1 MSLAL
6 FDRLLL
12 KLERAFA
19 LLSGCAVASLVL
31 LAVVSVGGRKFF
43 NAPLPGYVDWI
54 EQVMPFIAFL
64 GLSYTQ
70 RNDGHIRMDM
80 LIRTLSGRTL
90 WTFEAFATFAMLAL
104 TLLLVWGTG
113 AHFLRSFDFA
123 APLWSRDSSIDIA
136 IPLWPAKLLVPV
148 AFSVLSVRLLLQ
160 LWGFVQACLFCQDP
174 HAIPSATPHD
184 EDDDKDAGFAL

>member
-1 MSLAL
+1 MILRRV
-6 FDRLLL
+6 DRLLL
-12 KLERAFA
+12 VLERFLA
-19 LLSGCAVASLVL
+19 LMSGGAVALLVL
-31 LAVVSVGGRKFF
+31 LAVVSVGGRKLF

-54 EQVMPFIAFL
+54 EQVMPLIAFL

-80 LIRTLSGRTL
+80 LTRTLKGRTL
-90 WTFEAFATFAMLAL
+90 WSLEALASCAMLLL

-113 AHFLRSFDFA
+113 AHFLRSLDVA

-136 IPLWPAKLLVPV
+136 LPLWPAKLLVPV
-148 AFSVLSVRLLLQ
+148 AFSVLAVRLFLQ
-160 LWGFVQACLFCQDP
+160 LWGFVQACIFCRDP

-184 EDDDKDAGFAL
+184 EDDKHAGFAH

>member
-1 MSLAL
+1 MLRKL
-6 FDRLLL
+6 DRLLL
-12 KLERAFA
+12 KPERALA

-31 LAVVSVGGRKFF
+31 LAVVSVGGRKLF

-54 EQVMPFIAFL
+54 EQVMPLIAFL

-80 LIRTLSGRTL
+80 LTRKLKGRTL
-90 WTFEAFATFAMLAL
+90 WTMETLSTLAMLLL

-113 AHFLRSFDFA
+113 AHFLRSFDLQ

-136 IPLWPAKLLVPV
+136 IPLWPAKMLVPI
-148 AFSVLSVRLLLQ
+148 AFSLLALRLSLQ
-160 LWGFVQACLFCQDP
+160 LCGFVQACFCCRDP
-174 HAIPSATPHD
+174 LAIPSATPHD
-184 EDDDKDAGFAL
+184 EDDKSAEFIH